1 MRIAIV
7 SDIHGNLMGLEAV
20 MADLAEQAPD
30 EIWCAGDLA
39 WSGPWPSECIQRVRA
54 AGWPTI
60 RGNTDVWVTGD
71 PQAIEDETQRA
82 EVAAFAEA
90 HGLSET
96 DRRWLIELPFAHK
109 GPGGLLMV
117 HGTPES
123 AFEAPLPDS
132 PAADFA
138 PYEGKATLI
147 VYGHVHRAFVR
158 RLADGTLVA
167 NPGSVG
173 WPMDGRTASYLIVD
187 RDGADLVLRHRRVAF
202 DRRAVLA
209 QARRIGG
216 PIGRRLLE
224 DFEP

>member
-7 SDIHGNLMGLEAV
+7 SDIHGNLMALDAV
-20 MADLAEQAPD
+20 MADLAEQSPD
-30 EIWCAGDLA
+30 EVWCAGDLA
-39 WSGPWPSECIQRVRA
+39 WGGLWPSECIARVRG
-54 AGWPTI
+54 AGWVTI

-71 PQAIEDETQRA
+71 PQAVEDESERA
-82 EVAAFAEA
+82 ELAGFALA
-90 HGLSET
+90 HDLSE
-96 DRRWLIELPFAHK
+96 DDKRWLIELPFAHQ

-123 AFEAPLPDS
+123 TFTAPLPDS

-138 PYEGKATLI
+138 PYEGKATLV
-147 VYGHVHRAFVR
+147 VYGHVHRAFIR

-173 WPMDGRTASYLIVD
+173 WPMDDRTASYLIID
-187 RDGADLVLRHRRVAF
+187 RHGADLILRHRRVPF

-209 QARRIGG
+209 QARRLGG
-216 PIGRRLLE
+216 PIGQRLLA